1 MKLCALGYCRQ
12 TMTECVPHSHEL
24 WEFCV
29 NTEGSGTLTMGGRE
43 VPFTVGTVTCIPP
56 HVTHFKTSAEGF
68 RDYFF
73 YTDEFLS
80 AEGLR
85 FDESRP
91 LLLQDDSAGT
101 LTGLIKAVFNL
112 YYRKKPEEKGIVLA
126 LFRDLMQLLAVRAA
140 VRTPQPL
147 VEQIKERITENFAD
161 PNLDLPQILRST
173 PYTENYIRKLFK
185 DETGLTPTEFLTHLR
200 MDYARHLLEQKQAM
214 NLSVARVAELCGYVD
229 ERYFSRVF
237 RAQEGVSPRE
247 YALRRSLSAAGE
259 DLERL
264 TYREEPQ

>member
-29 NTEGSGTLTMGGRE
+29 NTEGSGTLTMGGLE
-43 VPFTVGTVTCIPP
+43 VPFAVGTVTCIPP

-85 FDESRP
+85 FDETRP

-101 LTGLIKAVFNL
+101 LTALIKAVFNL

-140 VRTPQPL
+140 VRTSQPL

-161 PNLDLPQILRST
+161 PNLDLP
-173 PYTENYIRKLFK
+173 KLFK

-264 TYREEPQ
+264 TYREEPR